1 MNLQL
6 NSGLC
11 LLGRLKN
18 LRTLRIFTDAARP
31 VTADCEEWDLNWM
44 IASGRSS
51 AYSRRK
57 RLQTVEGWQKWRLN
71 ENRVEAT
78 QPRPCGV
85 ELEHRHGSASM
96 ADMAILVQL
105 QNLGLLKDVE
115 EEVKDM
121 DMKMEFIPVPVLC
134 RLSFTLPIL
143 FSPEVVLE
151 QLFPSLI
158 ETMFHR

>member
-1 MNLQL
+1 
-6 NSGLC
+6 
-11 LLGRLKN
+11 
-18 LRTLRIFTDAARP
+18 
-31 VTADCEEWDLNWM
+31 
-44 IASGRSS
+44 
-51 AYSRRK
+51 
-57 RLQTVEGWQKWRLN
+57 
-71 ENRVEAT
+71 
-78 QPRPCGV
+78 
-85 ELEHRHGSASM
+85 M